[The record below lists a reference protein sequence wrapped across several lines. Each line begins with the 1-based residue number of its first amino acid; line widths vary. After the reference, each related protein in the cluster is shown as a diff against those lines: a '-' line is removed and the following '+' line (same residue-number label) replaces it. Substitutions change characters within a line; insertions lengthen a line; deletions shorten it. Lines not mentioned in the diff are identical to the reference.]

1 MTTLKHLVRGATRS
15 GKSPGWAISDPQP
28 TEMDSLGR
36 LGAPIIADVHAQR
49 ADPKRSLLKES
60 RELGGVWTAS
70 PPDAVA
76 FEKLLWFGLFLY
88 AAQAA
93 IGFGVGLVL
102 PWLVYFGV
110 IQREW

>member
-1 MTTLKHLVRGATRS
+1 MTTLRRLVRGATRS

-28 TEMDSLGR
+28 TEMDSLGQ
-36 LGAPIIADVHAQR
+36 LAAPVIVDASARR
-49 ADPKRSLLKES
+49 ADPKRSLLKGS
-60 RELGGVWTAS
+60 GELGGVWTAS

-110 IQREW
+110 IQRQW

>member
-1 MTTLKHLVRGATRS
+1 MTTLRRLVRGATRS

-36 LGAPIIADVHAQR
+36 LGAPIIADVHARR

-60 RELGGVWTAS
+60 GELGGVWTAS
-70 PPDAVA
+70 PPGAFAV
-76 FEKLLWFGLFLY
+76 EKLVCFALFLY

-110 IQREW
+110 IQRQW

>member
-1 MTTLKHLVRGATRS
+1 MNTLKDLVRGAIGP
-15 GKSPGWAISDPQP
+15 GKSPGWPVSDPQP

-36 LGAPIIADVHAQR
+36 LGAPIIVDVQAQR

-60 RELGGVWTAS
+60 GELGGVWTAS

-76 FEKLLWFGLFLY
+76 FEKLVCFALFLY

-93 IGFGVGLVL
+93 IGFSVGLVL

>member
-1 MTTLKHLVRGATRS
+1 MTTLKRLVRGATRS
-15 GKSPGWAISDPQP
+15 GRSLGWAISDPQP
-28 TEMDSLGR
+28 TEVDSLR
-36 LGAPIIADVHAQR
+36 RRAAPIIADVRAQR
-49 ADPKRSLLKES
+49 ADPERSLLKES
-60 RELGGVWTAS
+60 GELGGVWTAS